1 MKKFV
6 SLVLALVLALSM
18 TACGQTRGDDPA
30 PVEDIPAEKVTIRL
44 GGLKGPTSMGMVKL
58 LADAEEG
65 LTANDYTFTMAASA
79 PDLTPQFIKGELDI
93 LAVPVN
99 LGATLYANTD
109 GGVMLL
115 AASTLGVLYIVERGD
130 TVESFADLAGRT
142 VYATGKGTTPEYAL
156 TYLLAQNGL
165 TLGEDVD
172 VEWKTEPTEVV
183 AQMAQE
189 EGAVAMLPQP
199 FVTVAQGQVKGLR
212 VALDLSAQWDG
223 LDNGSRLVTAGLL
236 VRREFAEAHPDAV
249 AKFLEEYAASV
260 DYVNENPTEAA
271 VLVEAQGIVKAA
283 VAEKAIPY
291 CSLVCITG
299 ADMKTAVSG
308 YLQTL
313 YDLKPETVGSAMP
326 DDGFYWMET

>member
-30 PVEDIPAEKVTIRL
+30 PVEDIPTEKVTIRL

-79 PDLTPQFIKGELDI
+79 PDLTPQFVKGELDI

-130 TVESFADLAGRT
+130 TVL
-142 VYATGKGTTPEYAL
+142 VAL
-156 TYLLAQNGL
+156 PGCLDENGL
-165 TLGEDVD
+165 IANLSATEQRQVTLGRNDDNYIEIVDGLEEGDV
-172 VEWKTEPTEVV
+172 VV
-183 AQMAQE
+183 A
-189 EGAVAMLPQP
+189 LSPQ
-199 FVTVAQGQVKGLR
+199 
-212 VALDLSAQWDG
+212 
-223 LDNGSRLVTAGLL
+223 GS
-236 VRREFAEAHPDAV
+236 
-249 AKFLEEYAASV
+249 S
-260 DYVNENPTEAA
+260 
-271 VLVEAQGIVKAA
+271 I
-283 VAEKAIPY
+283 
-291 CSLVCITG
+291 
-299 ADMKTAVSG
+299 M
-308 YLQTL
+308 
-313 YDLKPETVGSAMP
+313 SAM
-326 DDGFYWMET
+326 GME